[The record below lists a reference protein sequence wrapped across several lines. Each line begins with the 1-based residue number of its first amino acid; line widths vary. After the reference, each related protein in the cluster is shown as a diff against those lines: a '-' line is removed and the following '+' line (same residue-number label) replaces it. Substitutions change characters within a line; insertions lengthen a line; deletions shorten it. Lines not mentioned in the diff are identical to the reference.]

1 MKTST
6 AGLALIEQ
14 EEGFAKVVGNLV
26 FPYQDIIG
34 KWTIG
39 FGHLIKAGENF
50 SQGLTRDQAV
60 AILQQDVVVAE
71 QIVNNE
77 VKVVLNQGEFDA
89 LVDFCYNLGDR
100 LHGSTLLAHL
110 NAGDYAGA
118 AAHLTDWVNAGGRPN
133 AGLKARRIL
142 EFQLWNKG
150 DQG

>member
-14 EEGFAKVVGNLV
+14 EEGFAKVIGNLV
-26 FPYQDIIG
+26 FPYTDIVG

-39 FGHLIKAGENF
+39 FGHLIKPGENF

-60 AILQQDVVVAE
+60 VILQQDVVEAE
-71 QIVNNE
+71 QIVNKE
-77 VKVVLNQGEFDA
+77 VTVPLNQGEFDA
-89 LVDFCYNLGDR
+89 LVDFVFNLGDR
-100 LHGSTLLAHL
+100 LHGSTLLRYL
-110 NAGDYAGA
+110 NEGNYDA
-118 AAHLTDWVNAGGRPN
+118 AASHLTDWVNAGGRPN